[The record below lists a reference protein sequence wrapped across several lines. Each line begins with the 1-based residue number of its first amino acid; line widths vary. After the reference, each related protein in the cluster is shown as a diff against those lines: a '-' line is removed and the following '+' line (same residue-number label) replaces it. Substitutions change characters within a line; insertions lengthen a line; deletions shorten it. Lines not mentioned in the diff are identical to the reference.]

1 MTDDTTAGT
10 STRSADERA
19 LSISPR
25 ARPPG
30 TSPVGWL
37 IGPVR
42 RTLIAA
48 CLVQAIGA
56 AAGVIPFIAVA
67 ELGRLLL
74 VDGPIDS
81 ARAWTVAGL
90 GAGALLV
97 RIIFL
102 LLAAGLTHFA
112 DVDFRLAL
120 RRRMA
125 ARLAQVPLGWF
136 TERNGGLVKKA
147 LEDDV
152 VALHHLVGHGYIN
165 LVSAVV
171 TPLVAMA
178 YLFWIDWRL
187 TLITII
193 PLVLGVLTM
202 FGMQMRGHREKM
214 AAYDEALG
222 KVNAASV
229 EFVNGIAVVKTFGQA
244 RKAYGR
250 FLEET
255 QHFVDDFW
263 AWVRGM
269 LHLSAV
275 SEVLL
280 SPLFALSVVLAAGT
294 WCVAAGWIA
303 PVDIL
308 PFALLGLSFSGPLL
322 VIGYSQHEML
332 MSKQAAERI
341 VSLLESPILEER
353 AGGPALEGARVIYEG
368 VRFSYDGRAEALSGI
383 DLVLEPGTVTA
394 LVGPSGSGKTTL
406 ARLLPRFWDPSAG
419 RITLGGVPVDAVPS
433 AQLYRQV
440 GFVFQDVQLLRTT
453 IRENIAL
460 AWPDAPLET
469 VEAAAKAAHIH
480 DRILALPRGYGSV
493 AGEDA
498 RLSGGEAQRVSI
510 ARAILADA
518 PILVLDEATA
528 FSDPESEAAIQD
540 ALSELVRG
548 RTLLVIAHRLH
559 TITGADTICVMD
571 RGRIVERGRHP
582 ELLAEGGLYARM
594 WAAANR
600 AGAATPQRSAPAP
613 SDGEAAR

>member
-1 MTDDTTAGT
+1 M
-10 STRSADERA
+10 
-19 LSISPR
+19 
-25 ARPPG
+25 
-30 TSPVGWL
+30 
-37 IGPVR
+37 
-42 RTLIAA
+42 A
-48 CLVQAIGA
+48 CLVQAVGA
-56 AAGVIPFIAVA
+56 IAGVIPFIAVA
-67 ELGRLLL
+67 ELGRVLLA
-74 VDGPIDS
+74 DGPIDS
-81 ARAWTVAGL
+81 ARAWTVAGI
-90 GAGALLV
+90 GAGALVVRLV
-97 RIIFL
+97 L
-102 LLAAGLTHFA
+102 LLAAAGLTHFA

-125 ARLAQVPLGWF
+125 ARLGQVPLGWF
-136 TERNGGLVKKA
+136 TERNAGLVKKA

-171 TPLVAMA
+171 TPLVAAA

-187 TLITII
+187 TLITIT
-193 PLVLGVLTM
+193 PLAIGVLTL
-202 FGMQMRGHREKM
+202 FGMQMRGYREKM
-214 AAYDEALG
+214 AAYDDALG
-222 KVNAASV
+222 RVNAASV

-250 FLEET
+250 FLDET
-255 QHFVDDFW
+255 QRFVDYFW
-263 AWVRGM
+263 EWVRGM

-275 SEVLL
+275 SEVVL
-280 SPLFALSVVLAAGT
+280 SPLFALVVVLASGT
-294 WCVAAGWIA
+294 WFVASGWMA

-308 PFALLGLSFSGPLL
+308 PFALLGLSFAGPLL
-322 VIGYSQHEML
+322 VIGFSQHEMML
-332 MSKQAAERI
+332 SKKAAERI

-353 AGGPALEGARVIYEG
+353 AGERPLEGARVVYDG
-368 VRFSYDGRAEALSGI
+368 VGFSYDGRTDALSGI

-406 ARLLPRFWDPSAG
+406 ARLLPRFWDPNAG

-433 AQLYRQV
+433 SELYRQV
-440 GFVFQDVQLLRTT
+440 GFVFQDVQLLRAT
-453 IRENIAL
+453 IRENMAL
-460 AWPDAPLET
+460 ARPDAPMEAI
-469 VEAAAKAAHIH
+469 EAAAKAAQIH
-480 DRILALPRGYGSV
+480 DRILALPRGYDSV

-571 RGRIVERGRHP
+571 QGRIVERGRHA
-582 ELLAEGGLYARM
+582 ELLAKGGLYARM
-594 WAAANR
+594 WAAAEP
-600 AGAATPQRSAPAP
+600 AHAATSQLSADV
-613 SDGEAAR
+613 SSNGEAAQ